1 MCLYF
6 RCRKKM
12 LIYPLS
18 GIYTVASST
27 WRRFHSTYSNGTAD
41 NQREPNKDAVHC
53 WKASGARRCSR
64 PTAGHQ
70 LCEVIH
76 AYHVCRDWDKLW
88 VVWSEWFFVII
99 SSSWVFPSQKQT
111 LVIANRWVLD
121 DVFTCASCIVLVD
134 GRIQMSP
141 SWHICTLPLRIS

>member
-6 RCRKKM
+6 RCRKKK

-27 WRRFHSTYSNGTAD
+27 WRRFHSTHSYRTAD

-53 WKASGARRCSR
+53 RKASGARRCSR

-76 AYHVCRDWDKLW
+76 AYPVCRDWDKLW
-88 VVWSEWFFVII
+88 VVQSEWLSLFLPAVSFHLE
-99 SSSWVFPSQKQT
+99 QT
-111 LVIANRWVLD
+111 LFIANRWVLD
-121 DVFTCASCIVLVD
+121 DVFTCASCIVLVN
-134 GRIQMSP
+134 GRVQMSP
-141 SWHICTLPLRIS
+141 SWHLCTLPLRIS